1 MAAASSSGQ
10 ARAGA
15 GRDPKGGDWR
25 TLASVHYENFP
36 VGSRLLGKEARRHLH
51 RIYAFARTAD
61 DLADESPGGE
71 EGRRAIQDLRGEFLA
86 SLQGAP
92 AHPMLQALAETIRD
106 KSLEPSLF
114 LDLLSAFEQ
123 DTWKKRYETREE
135 VLDYCRRSANPVGRL
150 VLRVHGIRDERA
162 DGLSDQVCTGLQ
174 IANFLQDVLS
184 DFEKRDRIYLPLSDR
199 TGWDEEILRR
209 REATEPFKETIRK
222 ITAWTAGM
230 FERGWALTGLVRG
243 RLAWEV
249 RAILRGGI
257 AVLERVE
264 QRGYDVLSRPESLRL
279 PSRARLKHLLL
290 GALWSRPPRW
300 LQKEARRG

>member
-10 ARAGA
+10 ARVVPGVA
-15 GRDPKGGDWR
+15 PMGGDWR

-51 RIYAFARTAD
+51 RIYAFARVAD
-61 DLADESPGGE
+61 DLADQPPGGE
-71 EGRRAIQDLRGEFLA
+71 EGRRALQELRGEFLA

-92 AHPMLQALAETIRD
+92 AHPMLQALAETIRE

-123 DTWKKRYETREE
+123 DTWKKRYQTREE
-135 VLDYCRRSANPVGRL
+135 VLDYCRRSADPVGRL
-150 VLRVHGIRDERA
+150 VLRVHGIRSERA
-162 DGLSDQVCTGLQ
+162 DELSDQVCTGLQ

-184 DFEKRDRIYLPLSDR
+184 DFQERDRIYIPLSDR
-199 TGWDEEILRR
+199 PGWDEEILRR
-209 REATEPFKETIRK
+209 REATGPFRESIRNL
-222 ITAWTAGM
+222 TAWTAGM
-230 FERGWALTGLVRG
+230 FARGWALTGLVRG

-249 RAILRGGI
+249 RAILRGGV

-264 QRGYDVLSRPESLRL
+264 RHGYDVLSRPEALRL
-279 PSRARLKHLLL
+279 PSRVRLKHLLL
-290 GALWSRPPRW
+290 GVFSTRPPRW